1 MPLKNISAPQS
12 SETQKVQIE
21 IDSNTL
27 DYSLTC
33 INAYVEDIYVV
44 FREIVHSFET
54 GEISGVFSLENV
66 ESGQPAT
73 KEEFAQ
79 VIAEVKQKVDESL
92 YEPDWSGGFSLGRP
106 DDFSN

>member
-12 SETQKVQIE
+12 PTTQSITIN
-21 IDSNTL
+21 IDSDTL
-27 DYSLTC
+27 DYTLTC
-33 INAYVEDIYVV
+33 KNAYVEDIYVV
-44 FREIVHSFET
+44 LREIVYSFET
-54 GEISGVFSLENV
+54 GEINGVFSLENI

-79 VIAEVKQKVDESL
+79 VIANIKQKVDESL
-92 YEPDWSGGFSLGRP
+92 YEPEWQGGFFGEP